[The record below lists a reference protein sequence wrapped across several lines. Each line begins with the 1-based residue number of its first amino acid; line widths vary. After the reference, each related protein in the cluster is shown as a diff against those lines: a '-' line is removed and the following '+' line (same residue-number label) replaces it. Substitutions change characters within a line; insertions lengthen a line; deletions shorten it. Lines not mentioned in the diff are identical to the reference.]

1 MPPNDAA
8 HPFSGSTSENRQ
20 NPGAVR
26 GEPHARTPRPSS
38 PHPGCKRLLAAT
50 LVPVMGAGCLVLWI
64 GIPLAWLRIASW
76 LSDTGPTVLVVVL
89 VGCPIT
95 MVVWGWAL
103 SRLHNVYLQ
112 LTGQE
117 RPLLEAMLV
126 VSVLLALAAITIWFF
141 AFAPGQHAPTGL
153 F

>member
-1 MPPNDAA
+1 MVLFN
-8 HPFSGSTSENRQ
+8 
-20 NPGAVR
+20 
-26 GEPHARTPRPSS
+26 RPSS
-38 PHPGCKRLLAAT
+38 PHPGFERLLAAT

-76 LSDTGPTVLVVVL
+76 LSDTGHVVLVVV
-89 VGCPIT
+89 VVACPIT
-95 MVVWGWAL
+95 MVLWGWAL
-103 SRLHNVYLQ
+103 YRLNNVYLQ

-126 VSVLLALAAITIWFF
+126 VSVLLALPAIIIWFF
-141 AFAPGQHAPTGL
+141 AFAPGQQWPTGP